1 MRRLDGFTDSVD
13 MGLSKLRELVMD
25 REAWRAAVHG
35 VAKSDTTQ
43 RLNNKE
49 EAVSWGE
56 FQIQRPTS
64 LTRRPLPP
72 SARDMFSASSPGA
85 GSLGVGTILCL
96 PPSPGL

>member
-1 MRRLDGFTDSVD
+1 MD
-13 MGLSKLRELVMD
+13 MSLSEPRELVMD

-64 LTRRPLPP
+64 FTRHPLPP